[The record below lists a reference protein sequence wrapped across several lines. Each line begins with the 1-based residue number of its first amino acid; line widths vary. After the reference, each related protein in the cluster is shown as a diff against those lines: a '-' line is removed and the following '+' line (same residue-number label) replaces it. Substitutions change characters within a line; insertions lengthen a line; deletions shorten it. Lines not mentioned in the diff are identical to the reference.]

1 MNQGLLK
8 FFEDISKDEEK
19 LRKLFSYENPDDMYD
34 YAKSESSEADF
45 TKEEF
50 EKCLKSILNLSES
63 IESGKISKEELESG
77 RIDEETL
84 IEISGGAEETWGRNI
99 VLLLPAVIT
108 LGVTIGTW
116 IREDRKARE
125 EDKKRN
131 DPNNIAYQDI
141 VRKDDILQRKR
152 RIKENQDYLR
162 EHQ

>member
-1 MNQGLLK
+1 MNQDLLK

-84 IEISGGAEETWGRNI
+84 SEISGGGEETWGRNI
-99 VLLLPAVIT
+99 AMLAPAVIT
-108 LGVTIGTW
+108 LIIAGVGW
-116 IREDRKARE
+116 YREDKKAKE
-125 EDKKRN
+125 EAKKRN

-141 VRKDDILQRKR
+141 VKKDEILQRKR
-152 RIKENQDYLR
+152 RIKENEKYLS

>member
-84 IEISGGAEETWGRNI
+84 SEISGGAEETWGRNI